1 MAVATGMVSKYF
13 SRISVTWG
21 EKPEFSSVA
30 GAGSRSGAASRS
42 KGTHHLFI
50 RFQRNLEDVSLL
62 RLGQEE
68 EHGLGL
74 VGGRAD
80 EYHPSLWVIQ
90 VILKEGRGRRNH
102 LNLSASPPDPG
113 FPCSALTLR
122 RGIGQRMSGW
132 SPKFL

>member
-30 GAGSRSGAASRS
+30 GAGRGPGAGSRS
-42 KGTHHLFI
+42 KGTHHLFV
-50 RFQRNLEDVSLL
+50 RFQSNLEDVSLL

-80 EYHPSLWVIQ
+80 EYHPSLRVVQ
-90 VILKEGRGRRNH
+90 VVLQEGRGRRNH
-102 LNLSASPPDPG
+102 LNLSAAAPDPG
-113 FPCSALTLR
+113 VPCSALTRR